1 MTQKHKYQK
10 LELTWIGKGEEPK
23 LEPRILVENPEYSYG
38 DPDSG
43 NMLIHGDNLLA
54 LKALEQDYSGKI
66 KCIYIDP
73 PYNTGSAFDH
83 YDDNLEHSTWL
94 NLIGQRLR
102 ILWNLLSADG
112 TLWVSIDDYEIGYL
126 RVLMDEICGRHSF
139 IATNIWQKRYSRE
152 NREAIGDVHEYILVY
167 AKNPDKF
174 KLSRNKLPLT
184 ESQKKIYKN
193 STNNSGPWR
202 TIPMTAQGIRPNQMY
217 EIKSPGGRVHLP
229 PEGRCWSMIEEKFR
243 ELEKQGRVYYG
254 KDNNSQPNI
263 IRFLSEVDGVV
274 PWTWWPSDEVGHTD
288 EAKKE
293 MHYLFGKENAFAT
306 PKPERLI
313 ERVIRIATN
322 EGDTILDSFLGSGT
336 TSAVAHKMRRRW
348 IGIEFGDHAISH
360 CAPRL
365 VKVITNIDHGG
376 ISESVGWQ
384 GGGGFKFYTLA
395 PSLLNQD
402 KYGNWVI
409 SKEYDPQKLAA
420 AMAKQEGFRYN
431 PHETLY
437 WKQGVSSEQDFIF
450 TTTQFVTVESL
461 DQIHDD
467 MQPGESLLICC
478 KSYQK
483 GCKDKYKNISIKK
496 IPQMLLGRCEFGRD
510 DYSLNIV
517 NMPVED
523 RPDDDSTDQDS
534 TPDKPVSTAKKK
546 GKRSVQEINKDNQQL
561 SLFD

>member
-202 TIPMTAQGIRPNQMY
+202 TIPMTAQGFRPNQMY
-217 EIKSPGGRVHLP
+217 EIKSPGGKVHLP
-229 PEGRCWSMIEEKFR
+229 PEGRCWSMIEEKF
-243 ELEKQGRVYYG
+243 
-254 KDNNSQPNI
+254 
-263 IRFLSEVDGVV
+263 
-274 PWTWWPSDEVGHTD
+274 
-288 EAKKE
+288 
-293 MHYLFGKENAFAT
+293 
-306 PKPERLI
+306 
-313 ERVIRIATN
+313 
-322 EGDTILDSFLGSGT
+322 
-336 TSAVAHKMRRRW
+336 
-348 IGIEFGDHAISH
+348 
-360 CAPRL
+360 
-365 VKVITNIDHGG
+365 
-376 ISESVGWQ
+376 
-384 GGGGFKFYTLA
+384 
-395 PSLLNQD
+395 
-402 KYGNWVI
+402 
-409 SKEYDPQKLAA
+409 
-420 AMAKQEGFRYN
+420 
-431 PHETLY
+431 
-437 WKQGVSSEQDFIF
+437 
-450 TTTQFVTVESL
+450 
-461 DQIHDD
+461 
-467 MQPGESLLICC
+467 
-478 KSYQK
+478 
-483 GCKDKYKNISIKK
+483 
-496 IPQMLLGRCEFGRD
+496 
-510 DYSLNIV
+510 
-517 NMPVED
+517 
-523 RPDDDSTDQDS
+523 
-534 TPDKPVSTAKKK
+534 
-546 GKRSVQEINKDNQQL
+546 
-561 SLFD
+561 

>member
-202 TIPMTAQGIRPNQMY
+202 TIPMTAQGFRPNQMY